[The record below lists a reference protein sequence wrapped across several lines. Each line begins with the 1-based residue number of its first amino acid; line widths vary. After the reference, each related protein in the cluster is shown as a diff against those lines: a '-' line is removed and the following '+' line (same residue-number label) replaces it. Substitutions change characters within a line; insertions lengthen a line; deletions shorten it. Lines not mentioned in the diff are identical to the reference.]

1 MIRFFQWVRS
11 NSQKYLL
18 EAAQADLASRYLGRA
33 GPDSPAGPQ
42 VFFWKRLFVPL
53 YRRLPWETR
62 RAIILAMPGS
72 HRQGWP
78 DHSRSPARHARSG
91 GAPSSLK

>member
-1 MIRFFQWVRS
+1 MTRFFQWVRS

-18 EAAQADLASRYLGRA
+18 EAAQTDLASRYLGQP
-33 GPDSPAGPQ
+33 GPVSPPGLQ
-42 VFFWKRLFVPL
+42 VLFWKRLFVPL
-53 YRRLPWETR
+53 YRRLPWSIR

-78 DHSRSPARHARSG
+78 QDARAPARQPG
-91 GAPSSLK
+91 DG

>member
-1 MIRFFQWVRS
+1 MTGLFQWVRT

-18 EAAQADLASRYLGRA
+18 EAAQTDLAFRDLNRP
-33 GPDSPAGPQ
+33 GPVSPPGLQ

-53 YRRLPWETR
+53 YRRIPWNIR

-72 HRQGWP
+72 QRQGWP
-78 DHSRSPARHARSG
+78 QDPRPPARRHHPSG
-91 GAPSSLK
+91 Q

>member
-1 MIRFFQWVRS
+1 MTGLFQWVRS

-18 EAAQADLASRYLGRA
+18 EAAQEDLAFRYLNRPA
-33 GPDSPAGPQ
+33 PVSPPGLQ

-53 YRRLPWETR
+53 YRRLPWNLR

-72 HRQGWP
+72 QRQGWP
-78 DHSRSPARHARSG
+78 ADPRAPARHHPAG
-91 GAPSSLK
+91 Q